1 MDQAVHHSVRFLGI
15 PVEDPIRLA
24 SETAAETPTLSET
37 EIVALETA
45 DLVAFY
51 AEEVVQQPIVA
62 GKSV

>member
-1 MDQAVHHSVRFLGI
+1 MVQTVHSSVRFLGI
-15 PVEDPIRLA
+15 PVEDAIRLA
-24 SETAAETPTLSET
+24 SETAAEIPTLSRKGR
-37 EIVALETA
+37 VALETA